1 MREAGQGESEYWREF
16 LQGATLSHAE
26 QAFMRKLPHAPR
38 CKICQAPFEGWG
50 GGVLRL
56 FGFRQIPG
64 SPRICS
70 YCLGTVSTHPGGAEI
85 PVSILFADIRGSTAV
100 AERIGATAF
109 GALLNRFYGV
119 ATNGIEQAQGV
130 VDKYL
135 GDGVIGLFFRGISG
149 DDHAHHGIDA
159 GRSILAASRRGIEPI
174 PVGAGVHTGVAF
186 VGVVG
191 TVGGPLD
198 FTAVGDVVNTA
209 SRIGGQA
216 AEGELLVSAK
226 AADAAHLDTVR
237 LELRSLEVRGRS
249 EPVETW
255 VLRDEP

>member
-1 MREAGQGESEYWREF
+1 VPEAEQGESEYWREF
-16 LQGATLSHAE
+16 LLGTTLSHAE
-26 QAFMRKLPHAPR
+26 RAFMRKLPHAPR

-50 GGVLRL
+50 GGALRL

-85 PVSILFADIRGSTAV
+85 PVSILFADIRGSTAI

-109 GALLNRFYGV
+109 GALLNVFYGV
-119 ATNGIEQAQGV
+119 ATNAIEQAGGV

-135 GDGVIGLFFRGISG
+135 GDGVIGLFFRGVSG
-149 DDHAHHGIDA
+149 DDYARHGIDA
-159 GRSILAASRRGIEPI
+159 GRAVLASAPGGVEPI
-174 PVGAGVHTGVAF
+174 PVGAGVHTGEAF

-198 FTAVGDVVNTA
+198 FTAVGDAVNTA
-209 SRIGGQA
+209 SRLGGQA
-216 AEGELLVSAK
+216 AEGELLVSAM
-226 AADAAHLDTVR
+226 AAEAAHLETAG
-237 LELRSLEVRGRS
+237 LELRRLEVRGRS

-255 VLRDEP
+255 VLRREP